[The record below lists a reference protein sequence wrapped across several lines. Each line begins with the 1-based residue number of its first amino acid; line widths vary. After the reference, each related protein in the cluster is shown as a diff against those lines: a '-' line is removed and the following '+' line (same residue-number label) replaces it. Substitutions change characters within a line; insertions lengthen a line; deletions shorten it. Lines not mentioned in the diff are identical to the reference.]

1 MKITWARQRGEEMRF
16 LFITDNPIHGYGG
29 GSIENQKQFHSIYT
43 YCRKYD
49 HELKVMS
56 LDTDIKENRDYH
68 VTKNRFSDILSR
80 IQGHSSYMFRVW
92 KKNRKKVF
100 EYNPDVIILER
111 SRLGFIAKDVK
122 QNNNCK
128 VVTNIENVEMDYIDG
143 YFAEKNNFFYLIIK
157 YFEKK
162 IVFKDERDSI
172 MFSDKLVYLTLR
184 DVNRIRELYNYIDN
198 NPCIVPICLPKLV
211 ELKKESNKKTIAFV
225 GSLNYSSNIQAVK
238 TIVKDIWEKTFSCN
252 DNLELIIAGREPSN
266 ELKSLLNKYKNVTL
280 ISNFEDLS
288 LILPKS
294 SLLLA
299 PIKEGAGM
307 KVKVAD
313 AMSMGL
319 IIIGSDEALVG
330 YEEAVTKSEGIKR
343 ANTPEEYIEFIKE
356 YISMPVE
363 KINEV
368 SEVNKRI
375 FDDKY
380 SYKTSVKLLEKFY
393 NEL

>member
-1 MKITWARQRGEEMRF
+1 M
-16 LFITDNPIHGYGG
+16 
-29 GSIENQKQFHSIYT
+29 
-43 YCRKYD
+43 
-49 HELKVMS
+49 V
-56 LDTDIKENRDYH
+56 
-68 VTKNRFSDILSR
+68 
-80 IQGHSSYMFRVW
+80 
-92 KKNRKKVF
+92 
-100 EYNPDVIILER
+100 
-111 SRLGFIAKDVK
+111 
-122 QNNNCK
+122 
-128 VVTNIENVEMDYIDG
+128 
-143 YFAEKNNFFYLIIK
+143 
-157 YFEKK
+157 K

-252 DNLELIIAGREPSN
+252 DNIELIIAGREPSN

-280 ISNFEDLS
+280 ISNFKDLS

-319 IIIGSDEALVG
+319 IIVGSDEALVG

-343 ANTPEEYIEFIKE
+343 ANTTEEYIEFIKE

-368 SEVNKRI
+368 SEVNKKI

-393 NEL
+393 NSLLEI